1 MPLLTL
7 RKLSKSYG
15 PVTVVDALDLQVEAG
30 QIFALLGPNGAG
42 KTTTISM
49 IAGVVAPSS
58 GRAEIAGYDL
68 VTQPMQA
75 RAAVGLVPQDLAL
88 YEPLSARQNLNFFGS
103 LYRLRGKEL
112 ERRVDWALDVAGLR
126 DRASEPVSHFSGG
139 MKRRL
144 NLSAGILH
152 EPQLLVLD
160 EPTVGVDPQSRYHIF
175 DCLRSLCDEHGMTVL
190 YTSHY
195 LDEVQEL
202 CKRVAIMDRGKIV
215 AHDEV
220 TTLLAQQGGGSLQL
234 DVEGDIEVARAVA
247 SHYAEASIAGGKL
260 HLVATSGFAPVLGA
274 LEDADIVIR
283 SMHTTDATLESL
295 FLHLTGHQL
304 RDQ

>member
-15 PVTVVDALDLQVEAG
+15 PVTVVDQLDMEVEAG

-68 VTQPMQA
+68 MKQPMQA

-88 YEPLSARQNLNFFGS
+88 YEPLSARQNLSFFGS

-112 ERRVDWALDVAGLR
+112 ERRVDWALEVAGLR

-152 EPQLLVLD
+152 KPQLLVLD
-160 EPTVGVDPQSRYHIF
+160 EPTVGVDPQSRFHIF
-175 DCLRSLCDEHGMTVL
+175 DCLRGLCDEHGMTAL

-220 TTLLAQQGGGSLQL
+220 TTLLAQQSGGSLQL
-234 DVEGDIEVARAVA
+234 DVEGDLELARGVAA
-247 SHYAEASIAGGKL
+247 HYAEARIVRGKL
-260 HLVATSGFAPVLGA
+260 HLVANSGFAPVLGA
-274 LEDADIVIR
+274 LEDADVVIR